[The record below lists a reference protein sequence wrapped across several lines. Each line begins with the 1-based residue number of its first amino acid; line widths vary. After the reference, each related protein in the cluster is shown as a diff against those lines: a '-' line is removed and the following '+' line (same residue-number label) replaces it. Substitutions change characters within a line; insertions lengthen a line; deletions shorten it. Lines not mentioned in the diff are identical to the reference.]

1 MEVHRGTGQEPLPT
15 DSELCQAIVVLAR
28 AHHDTIWARTKAIQ
42 HLRVA
47 SPEARAVPTIS
58 RTPAPC
64 PACRAGRYWPH
75 PTPPGSDKFF
85 PDGEIYTY

>member
-1 MEVHRGTGQEPLPT
+1 MEGHRGTGQEPLPT

-47 SPEARAVPTIS
+47 NLESRAVSTIAP
-58 RTPAPC
+58 TPAAVPGVSR
-64 PACRAGRYWPH
+64 RALLAA
-75 PTPPGSDKFF
+75 
-85 PDGEIYTY
+85 PDTARFRQILS